1 MICLRRIMPDVD
13 FALAHIPYDQL
24 AKLEV
29 KMDDFLS
36 ALQMIEPSA
45 MREVFVEVPN
55 VGWEDV
61 GGLAETKA
69 RLVEAVE
76 WPLQYPDLF
85 TQAGIRPPKGILLSG
100 PPGCGKTLLAKA
112 IASETNVNF
121 ISIKGPE
128 LLSKYV
134 GESEKAVRDIFRKAR
149 QAAPC
154 IIFFDEI
161 DALVPSRS
169 AGGSDSHTSER
180 VLSQF
185 LTELDGVEELRG
197 VLVLGATNRLDMLD
211 PAIIRPGRFDE
222 IVEIPLPD
230 EASRAD
236 IFRIQLRNKP
246 LGVEV
251 GVQDLA
257 ARTDG
262 CSGADISSLCHQAA
276 LRAIR
281 RAVHAGE
288 GPVGSHI
295 KVSIEAADLEAAMQ
309 NIRAVSE
316 LA

>member
-1 MICLRRIMPDVD
+1 MTSSRPCKASNLRRC
-13 FALAHIPYDQL
+13 ARC
-24 AKLEV
+24 
-29 KMDDFLS
+29 LS
-36 ALQMIEPSA
+36 K
-45 MREVFVEVPN
+45 FPN
-55 VGWEDV
+55 VSWEDV

-76 WPLQYPDLF
+76 WPLQYPGLF
-85 TQAGIRPPKGILLSG
+85 TEAGIRPPKGILLSG

-134 GESEKAVRDIFRKAR
+134 GESEKAVREIFRKAR

-169 AGGSDSHTSER
+169 AGTSDSHTSER

-197 VLVLGATNRLDMLD
+197 VLVLGATNRVDMLD

-230 EASRAD
+230 EAGRSRNLPHPVAQQATG
-236 IFRIQLRNKP
+236 RGSQCP
-246 LGVEV
+246 GP
-251 GVQDLA
+251 G
-257 ARTDG
+257 
-262 CSGADISSLCHQAA
+262 GAK
-276 LRAIR
+276 R
-281 RAVHAGE
+281 R
-288 GPVGSHI
+288 
-295 KVSIEAADLEAAMQ
+295 LQ
-309 NIRAVSE
+309 RR
-316 LA
+316 